1 MSLWRTGILKALPL
15 VCLAAW
21 ACSPSAP
28 SASGSAA
35 TALTQPAASLA
46 KPAALAKAPA
56 TGFAVKSVLAADGPL
71 EPGDYLWEPQIAPEA
86 EVRIVVD
93 LTWQLL
99 HLYRGGH
106 EIARARIVYGA
117 DDKPTPLGTFPIL
130 EKDADHVSNLY
141 DAEMPYMLRLTW
153 DGIAIHGAIMGE
165 SVATNGC
172 VGVPDEF
179 AALLFREARLGTMV
193 TVTKDWPPNTAA
205 AQAEAEVIPG
215 SSTTTLPT
223 I

>member
-21 ACSPSAP
+21 ACAPSSPSARGSAVMA
-28 SASGSAA
+28 SAS
-35 TALTQPAASLA
+35 PAESKP
-46 KPAALAKAPA
+46 KPAALAKGPS
-56 TGFAVKSVLAADGPL
+56 TGFAIASVLAADGQL
-71 EPGDYLWEPQIAPEA
+71 EPGDYLWEPQLAREG

-93 LTWQLL
+93 LVWQLL
-99 HLYRGGH
+99 HVYRGGH
-106 EIARARIVYGA
+106 EIGRARIVYGA

-141 DAEMPYMLRLTW
+141 DAEMPYMMRLTW
-153 DGIAIHGAIMGE
+153 DGVAIHGAIMGE
-165 SVATNGC
+165 NVATNGC

-179 AALLFREARLGTMV
+179 AALLFREARVGTQV

-205 AQAEAEVIPG
+205 AQAEEPAIPG
-215 SSTTTLPT
+215 SAPATLPT